1 MTDEMSQ
8 KMPAWKVWLLATRP
22 KTLGAALAPVFMGI
36 AMAYSDE
43 AFHLL
48 SAAVALIGAVL
59 IQIATNFAN
68 DYYDFKKGSDRDDR
82 LGPTRVT
89 QAGLVTPT
97 QIKWT
102 FILTFIL
109 VFILGQYLVWRGGW
123 PILLIGILSIIFGV
137 LYTGGPYPLGYNGW
151 ADLFVLIFFGPVAVG
166 GTYFVQ
172 ALSITPEVI
181 VAGFAPGLLSCGL
194 LAVNNLRD
202 VETDRISGK
211 RTLAV
216 RFGVTAVRIEYI
228 LSIVGPMLIPAV
240 LVWMTKGHYG
250 VLLTLLLLIPILSP
264 LRLVMNLQ
272 ATAELNTAL
281 ASTGKLLLLYG
292 VLFSVGWLI

>member
-1 MTDEMSQ
+1 
-8 KMPAWKVWLLATRP
+8 MPAWKVWLLATRP

-36 AMAYSDE
+36 AMAYDDG

-48 SAAVALIGAVL
+48 SAAVALVGALL

-68 DYYDFKKGSDRDDR
+68 DYYDFKKGADRDDR

-89 QAGLVTPT
+89 QAGLVSPN
-97 QIKWT
+97 QIKWA
-102 FILTFIL
+102 FILTFVL

-123 PILLIGILSIIFGV
+123 PILLIGILSILFGI

-172 ALSITPEVI
+172 ALTVTPEVI
-181 VAGFAPGLLSCGL
+181 LAGFAPGLLSCGL

-216 RFGVTAVRIEYI
+216 RFGVSAVRFEYI
-228 LSIVGPMLIPAV
+228 VSVVGPMLIPAI

-250 VLLTLLLLIPILSP
+250 VLLTWLLLTPILSP
-264 LRLVMNLQ
+264 LRLVMALE
-272 ATAELNTAL
+272 ATAELNKAL
-281 ASTGKLLLLYG
+281 AATGRLLLLYG
-292 VLFSVGWLI
+292 VLFSIGWLL